1 MTPKKLY
8 LYHSTPRHFK
18 DGVAEYI
25 YISGRKIKLNQDG
38 TVSQNSVW
46 YSAILEIEH
55 ARKYRLKIPRMG
67 CVGETVVPLEIW
79 NKIKNEGK
87 L

>member
-38 TVSQNSVW
+38 TVSQNSVL

-67 CVGETVVPLEIW
+67 CLGETVVPLEIW

>member
-8 LYHSTPRHFK
+8 LYHSTPRNFK
-18 DGVAEYI
+18 DGVAEFVYV
-25 YISGRKIKLNQDG
+25 SGRKIKLNQDG

-46 YSAILEIEH
+46 YSAILEIERV
-55 ARKYRLKIPRMG
+55 RKYRLKIPRVG
-67 CVGETVVPLEIW
+67 CLGETVVPLEIW